1 LIFISFFGII
11 LPIKELL
18 LRLERV
24 IKLSKIKIFGLGG
37 LAENGKNSYV
47 IEIDNSIFLFDCGLK
62 YANSNLLGID
72 YIMPD
77 FSYLVKNKKKIK
89 GIFITHGHSE
99 NMGSISDLV
108 KDLPNV
114 KIYATKFTKFV
125 LEEHGI
131 NEKSIIEI
139 KPHKKINFDN
149 NVSIFPISV
158 SHSIPDSV
166 MYVINSKDG
175 AICYTGD
182 FVIDPTMLGAYDMDL
197 GKIAYIGKQGVLCM
211 LCESTLSERKGHTS
225 PNHRLEEYFKDIIK
239 HNEKRIIFSLLPYHL
254 YTIADIFNAARNTHR
269 KIIIMGKKLQNVVN
283 FAIKE
288 KYLEIEEGIIGDLS
302 NINDDNAILLV
313 SDERTNPYANISKIL
328 HGYDKYIS
336 QKNTDTVVFAE
347 PRYDS
352 NEKTLVKLENEL
364 AKFGCNILNLPSD
377 KIILHHPSSEDLML
391 MIKLIQP
398 KYYMPVKGEYRYM
411 VNNANLASRLG
422 IKAENI
428 ILKQNGEIV
437 TFEDGKLIDNH
448 AKIKVNDVLIDGIS
462 SEDVGELVI
471 KDREMLSENGIV
483 LISATISKK
492 DKVLLV
498 GPEVTTR
505 GFIYVKDSK
514 DLIEEIKNICEGIII
529 RNITPNFVDYNKIKV
544 EIREELSKYLYEET
558 ECKPMIIAVVQ
569 EV

>member
-1 LIFISFFGII
+1 M
-11 LPIKELL
+11 
-18 LRLERV
+18 
-24 IKLSKIKIFGLGG
+24 SKIKIFGLGG

-47 IEIDNSIFLFDCGLK
+47 VEIDNDIFVFDCGLK

-77 FSYLVKNKKKIK
+77 FSYLIKNKKKIK
-89 GIFITHGHSE
+89 GIFVTHGHSE

-108 KDLPNV
+108 NVLPNTKV
-114 KIYATKFTKFV
+114 YATKFTKFV
-125 LEEHGI
+125 LEEHGVSDKNI
-131 NEKSIIEI
+131 VEI
-139 KPHKKINFDN
+139 KPHKKLNFDN
-149 NVSIFPISV
+149 NISIFPISV
-158 SHSIPDSV
+158 SHSIPDAV

-197 GKIAYIGKQGVLCM
+197 GKIAYVGKQGVLCM
-211 LCESTLSERKGHTS
+211 LSESTLSERKGHTS
-225 PNHRLEEYFKDIIK
+225 PNHRLEDYFKDVIK
-239 HNEKRIIFSLLPYHL
+239 HNEKRLIFSLLPYHL
-254 YTIADIFNAARNTHR
+254 YTINDIFNAARNTHR

-283 FAIKE
+283 FAVKE
-288 KYLEIEEGIIGDLS
+288 KYLNIEEGIIGDLS
-302 NINDDNAILLV
+302 NINDDNAILLI
-313 SDERTNPYANISKIL
+313 SDERTTPYANVSKIL
-328 HGYDKYIS
+328 HGYDKYITL
-336 QKNTDTVVFAE
+336 KNTDTIVFAE

-364 AKFGCNILNLPSD
+364 AKFGCNLVNIPSD

-411 VNNANLASRLG
+411 VNNANLANRLG
-422 IKAENI
+422 IKKENI
-428 ILKQNGEIV
+428 ILKQNGEV
-437 TFEDGKLIDNH
+437 VLFENGKLVESN
-448 AKIKVNDVLIDGIS
+448 AKVKVNDVLIDGKS
-462 SEDVGELVI
+462 NEDVGELVI

-483 LISATISKK
+483 LISATISKR

-505 GFIYVKDSK
+505 GFIYVKDSR
-514 DLIEEIKNICEGIII
+514 DLIEEMKTLCETIIT
-529 RNITPNFVDYNKIKV
+529 RNITPNYVDYNKIKV
-544 EIREELSKYLYEET
+544 EIREELSNHLYNVT

>member
-1 LIFISFFGII
+1 
-11 LPIKELL
+11 
-18 LRLERV
+18 V

-47 IEIDNSIFLFDCGLK
+47 IEIDNDIFVFDCGLK

-77 FSYLVKNKKKIK
+77 FSYLVKNKKRIK

-99 NMGSISDLV
+99 NMGSIADLSAS
-108 KDLPNV
+108 LPNT

-125 LEEHGI
+125 LEEYGVEDKNI
-131 NEKSIIEI
+131 VEI

-166 MYVINSKDG
+166 MYIINSKDG
-175 AICYTGD
+175 AICYSGD
-182 FVIDPTMLGAYDMDL
+182 FIIDPTMNGVYDMDI

-211 LCESTLSERKGHTS
+211 LCESSFSERHGHTS
-225 PNHRLEEYFKDIIK
+225 PNHRLEDYFKDIIK

-254 YTIADIFNAARNTHR
+254 YTINDIFNAARNTHR
-269 KIIIMGKKLQNVVN
+269 KIVIMGKKLQNVVN
-283 FAIKE
+283 FAVKE
-288 KYLEIEEGIIGDLS
+288 KYLEIEPGIIGDLS
-302 NINDDNAILLV
+302 NIEDNNAILLI
-313 SDERTNPYANISKIL
+313 SDERANPYANVSKIL
-328 HGYDKYIS
+328 HGYDKFIT
-336 QKNTDTVVFAE
+336 QKNTDTIVFAE

-364 AKFGCNILNLPSD
+364 AKYGCNIINIPSD
-377 KIILHHPSSEDLML
+377 KVILHHPSSEDLML
-391 MIKLIQP
+391 MIKLINP

-422 IKAENI
+422 IKADNI
-428 ILKQNGEIV
+428 ILKQNGEVV
-437 TFEDGKLIDNH
+437 TFEDGKLIM
-448 AKIKVNDVLIDGIS
+448 KQEVIKVNDVLIDGKS

-514 DLIEEIKNICEGIII
+514 DLIIEIKNICEEIITK
-529 RNITPNFVDYNKIKV
+529 NITKTYVDFNKIKV
-544 EIREELSKYLYEET
+544 EIREQLSNYLYKET

>member
-1 LIFISFFGII
+1 M
-11 LPIKELL
+11 
-18 LRLERV
+18 

-37 LAENGKNSYV
+37 LAENGKNCYV
-47 IEIDNSIFLFDCGLK
+47 VDVDNDIFVFDCGLK

-77 FSYLVKNKKKIK
+77 FSYLIKNQKNIK
-89 GIFITHGHSE
+89 GVFITHGHSE
-99 NMGSISDLV
+99 NMGSVADLV
-108 KDLPNV
+108 KDLPNI

-125 LEEHGI
+125 LEEYGI
-131 NEKSIIEI
+131 QDKNIIEI
-139 KPHKKINFDN
+139 KPHKKISFDN

-158 SHSIPDSV
+158 SHSIPDAV
-166 MYVINSKDG
+166 MYILNTKDG

-182 FVIDPTMLGAYDMDL
+182 FVIDPTMLGCYDMDL
-197 GKIAYIGKQGVLCM
+197 GKIAYVGKQGVLCM
-211 LCESTLSERKGHTS
+211 LCESSFSERKGHTS
-225 PNHRLEEYFKDIIK
+225 PNHHLEEYFKDVIK
-239 HNEKRIIFSLLPYHL
+239 HNDKRIIFSLLPYHL
-254 YTIADIFNAARNTHR
+254 YTITDIFNAARNTHR
-269 KIIIMGKKLQNVVN
+269 KIVIMGKKLQNVVN

-288 KYLEIEEGIIGDLS
+288 KYLLIEEGIIGDLS
-302 NINDDNAILLV
+302 NINDSNSILLIC
-313 SDERTNPYANISKIL
+313 DERANPFGNVSKIL
-328 HGYDKYIS
+328 HGYDKYIN
-336 QKNTDTVVFAE
+336 QKATDTIVFAE

-352 NEKTLVKLENEL
+352 NEKALVKLENEL
-364 AKFGCNILNLPSD
+364 AKFGCNIINMPSD

-398 KYYMPVKGEYRYM
+398 KYYMPVKGDYRYM
-411 VNNANLASRLG
+411 VNNANLANKLG
-422 IKAENI
+422 INKDNI
-428 ILKQNGEIV
+428 ILKQNGEVV
-437 TFEDGKLIDNH
+437 TFENGKLVDNH
-448 AKIKVNDVLIDGIS
+448 EMIKVNDILIDGIS
-462 SEDVGELVI
+462 SEDIGELVI

-514 DLIEEIKNICEGIII
+514 VLIDEIISICDNIIK
-529 RNITPNFVDYNKIKV
+529 RNITPSYVDYNKIKV
-544 EIREELSKYLYEET
+544 EIREELSNYLYQET